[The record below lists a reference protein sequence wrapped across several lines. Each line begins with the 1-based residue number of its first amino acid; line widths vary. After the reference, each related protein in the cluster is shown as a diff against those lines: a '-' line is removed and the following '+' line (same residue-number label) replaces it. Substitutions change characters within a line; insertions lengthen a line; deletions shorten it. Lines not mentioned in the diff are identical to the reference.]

1 MTCQHIRLVR
11 PKDIR
16 IGSYR
21 SGVIVPFLFRAKG
34 SHVIPDTHD
43 LFLSQSVE
51 LREKHNRLISMPF
64 QKSVRVI
71 FPAERVF
78 DNCAVQSDTLP
89 LWSVLVNF
97 AEIVEHSHEIGRA
110 AILPFQLTTFSQTNQ
125 VFCHREGVIEK
136 TTFIIPVILGGG
148 RGVEKAVFRKPVN
161 HVDRNQRA
169 SVREFHE
176 IQKDIEPLI
185 VSHDRHLPRTRA
197 GERFSRSQTLPGISS
212 AASQHLPQKCH
223 PSFSRLQKP

>member
-1 MTCQHIRLVR
+1 MSF
-11 PKDIR
+11 KK
-16 IGSYR
+16 
-21 SGVIVPFLFRAKG
+21 RA
-34 SHVIPDTHD
+34 
-43 LFLSQSVE
+43 
-51 LREKHNRLISMPF
+51 
-64 QKSVRVI
+64 RVI

-78 DNCAVQSDTLP
+78 NNCAVESDTLP

-97 AEIVEHSHEIGRA
+97 AEIVEHSNQIGRS
-110 AILPFQLTTFSQTNQ
+110 AIPPFQLTTLGQANQ
-125 VFCHREGVIEK
+125 VLCHGEGVVKEA
-136 TTFIIPVILGGG
+136 TFVIPVILGGG